1 MNMEMDER
9 YMREALMEA
18 NRAAGEDE
26 VPIGAVIVC
35 KGRIIGKGYNM
46 TERLNDPTAH
56 AEMIAITAAT
66 EAMGG
71 KYLNECTLY
80 VTVEPCPMCAGALA
94 WSQIGRVVYGA
105 ADPKRGFSMFSPSLM
120 HPKTEVVSGVLADEC
135 GDLVT
140 GFFRNKRK

>member
-1 MNMEMDER
+1 MKDAL
-9 YMREALMEA
+9 REAQI
-18 NRAAGEDE
+18 AASEDE

-35 KGRIIGKGYNM
+35 RGRIVGKGHNM

-71 KYLNECTLY
+71 KYLNDCTLY

-105 ADPKRGFSMFSPSLM
+105 SDPKRGFSLFSPSLM
-120 HPKTEVVSGVLADEC
+120 HPKTEVISGVLGEEC
-135 GDLVT
+135 SGLVSE
-140 GFFRNKRK
+140 FFRNKRK

>member
-1 MNMEMDER
+1 MEHEKFMK
-9 YMREALMEA
+9 EALKEA
-18 NRAAGEDE
+18 MQAAAEDE

-35 KGRIIGKGYNM
+35 QGRIIGKGHNM

-66 EAMGG
+66 EALGG

-94 WSQIGRVVYGA
+94 WAQIGRVVYGA
-105 ADPKRGFSMFSPSLM
+105 ADPKRGFSLFSPSLM
-120 HPKTEVVSGVLADEC
+120 HPKTEVRGGVLAEEC
-135 GDLVT
+135 SSLVSE
-140 GFFRNKRK
+140 FFRNKRK